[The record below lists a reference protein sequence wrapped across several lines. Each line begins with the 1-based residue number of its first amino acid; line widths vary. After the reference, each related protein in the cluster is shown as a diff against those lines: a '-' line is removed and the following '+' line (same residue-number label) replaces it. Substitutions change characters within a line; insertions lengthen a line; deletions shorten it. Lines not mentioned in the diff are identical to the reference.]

1 MSMLLLK
8 EFLEIR
14 WLLSLEASTTQ
25 SWDLRTVAT
34 ATNLRLERIRFML
47 GRHRYLNLG
56 NDAIKYSKLLGIA
69 QLFEA
74 GRTKVVC
81 EWSCGHFGSVLTQ

>member
-1 MSMLLLK
+1 
-8 EFLEIR
+8 
-14 WLLSLEASTTQ
+14 
-25 SWDLRTVAT
+25 
-34 ATNLRLERIRFML
+34 ML